1 MRLYLGESLTTIPN
15 FSMVRA
21 NQFFDIDSAMRDG
34 INDGLWCQSANNISN
49 IGTWYYDDA
58 PVTTDDAAGNLH
70 AYNDATG
77 QVGLLRDGGLA
88 GIEGLY
94 TCTILDEFGVN
105 QTLSVALYTTDAYND
120 NGKYYYTVLI
130 SLLSMLLV
138 HTCIIYSH

>member
-1 MRLYLGESLTTIPN
+1 MRLYLGLSGTTIPD

-21 NQFFDIDSAMRDG
+21 TEFTDTDNGNDG

-49 IGTWYYDDA
+49 VGTWYYNGA
-58 PVTTDDAAGNLH
+58 PVTTDDSAGNLH

-77 QVGLLRDGGLA
+77 QVGLLRDGGLS

-105 QTLSVALYTTDAYND
+105 QTLAVALYRGAEYDMNS
-120 NGKYYYTVLI
+120 KYTI
-130 SLLSMLLV
+130 
-138 HTCIIYSH
+138 H

>member
-1 MRLYLGESLTTIPN
+1 MVGVRLYLGLSGTTIPD

-21 NQFFDIDSAMRDG
+21 TEFGDSDIFNNDG

-49 IGTWYYDDA
+49 VGTWYYDGA
-58 PVTTDDAAGNLH
+58 PVTTVDNAGFLH

-77 QVGLLRDGGLA
+77 QVGLLRDGGLS

-105 QTLSVALYTTDAYND
+105 QTLALALYRSTEYDSNS
-120 NGKYYYTVLI
+120 KYTI
-130 SLLSMLLV
+130 
-138 HTCIIYSH
+138 H